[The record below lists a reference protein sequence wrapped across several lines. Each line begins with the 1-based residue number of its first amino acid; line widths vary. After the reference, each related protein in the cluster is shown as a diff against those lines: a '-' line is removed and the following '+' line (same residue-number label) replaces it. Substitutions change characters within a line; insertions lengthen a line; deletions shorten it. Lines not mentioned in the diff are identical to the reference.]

1 MKLSSLA
8 KQSDGANELQSWAMQ
23 GYNSTMNDTSISS
36 DVYISVDVETAG
48 PSPSTYSLLTI
59 GACTVIGP
67 SSTFYVEL
75 KPETMRALP
84 EALAVSRL
92 SMERLVKRGQ
102 PPKQAMQQF
111 EQWLIEQT
119 PENQRPV
126 FVAFNA
132 PFDWMFVNDYF
143 HRLLGYNPFGH
154 AALDIKSY
162 YMGLAGVSWQ
172 ETAMRYVSTQFL
184 EDRQLT
190 HHALRDAMDQA
201 EIFRMMLTKHDQI
214 NDTAESSQ

>member
-1 MKLSSLA
+1 MKLSSLT
-8 KQSDGANELQSWAMQ
+8 KQQEGTNKLQSWAKQ
-23 GYNSTMNDTSISS
+23 GYNSAMTDTSPSS

-59 GACTVIGP
+59 GACTVFGQ

-92 SMERLVKRGQ
+92 SMERLAQRGQ

-119 PENQRPV
+119 SENQQPV

-172 ETAMRYVSTQFL
+172 ETAMRYVSAQFL

-201 EIFRMMLTKHDQI
+201 EIFRMMLTKHDQS
-214 NDTAESSQ
+214 NDTAGSSQ